1 MKLNKISRIAVLVA
15 VAGLAACSSSKKSTD
30 MMDNAG
36 AESYGLGAQADL
48 RNLQGPYSGKAKAGE
63 NESFYFGFD
72 QSVVYPMYLK
82 DIQTHANYLLTHP
95 NVKVKLEGNTD
106 ARGSR
111 EYNVALGWRRAD
123 SVAKVLELDG
133 VSKRQIEE
141 VSYGSERPFASG
153 TTDQDYQLNRRVDL
167 VYEK

>member
-1 MKLNKISRIAVLVA
+1 MVCNRMVW
-15 VAGLAACSSSKKSTD
+15 GGQT
-30 MMDNAG
+30 
-36 AESYGLGAQADL
+36 EL
-48 RNLQGPYSGKAKAGE
+48 RTLEGPYSGKAKAGE
-63 NESFYFGFD
+63 NQSFYFGFD

-82 DIQTHANYLLTHP
+82 DIETHANYLMTHP

-123 SVAKVLELDG
+123 SVAKVLEMDG

-141 VSYGSERPFASG
+141 VSFGSERPFASG
-153 TTDQDYQLNRRVDL
+153 STDQDYQLNRRVDL